1 MKRFL
6 KYIVISLILVSQNT
20 ICDASDKHDRMVL
33 SKVWY
38 YSSQIDTTENISLH
52 EYAYHKFLIKTQKR
66 NFTLLAVPS
75 MYNVAH
81 GSSRKFVRELYDEV
95 DIKNL
100 NTYETKRIID
110 FNTTPHRSKAMTN
123 LQKYMTPKIYSTTI
137 IEDYL
142 LSPFHYNN
150 RKLYKYKV
158 YSLTNG
164 TVKII
169 FTPKINN
176 TQLIK
181 GTAVVDYQTGR
192 IIETDFTGEYDMIRF
207 HQYIKMGSSGVLSLV
222 PVYCRLDGKF
232 TFLGNKLSTRHE
244 VYFRQDKSIPDS
256 LLEEK
261 EAWELIE
268 QVRPVPLNEEE
279 SEIVDKYI
287 QKKIESK
294 KDTVAPTKKSKSKD
308 LAKHIFWDIIGDHLL
323 NRIRT
328 NFGPENKGYIR
339 INPIFNPLYMSYS
352 NRRGITYKFD
362 VRASY
367 DFSDNCELRARLK
380 TGYSTKQRQFFFY
393 IPIELNYNKKRNGYI
408 KTEIDLGNRISNSE
422 IQNDI
427 VSNYD
432 VQQEDIYSMFR
443 GNSFKTVN
451 HYDVSD
457 KFSFDAGFIFHQRT
471 AVHKKDFKKINYR
484 YSYRTIGPALSV
496 QYRPSGWKGP
506 ILTLDYE
513 KGIKGML
520 KSDAGYEQ
528 WEFDCSYIH
537 EMYRL
542 QKLSLRVGAGY
553 YTHRKEKEFFL
564 DFMNFRENFIPGG
577 WNDDWSGEFELL
589 SSKWYNASRYY
600 VRTNMTYESPLLLL
614 SRIPFTG
621 HFIEME
627 RIYFS
632 ALSVRDLQPYI
643 ELGYSFTT
651 RWLSI
656 GTFVANRN
664 GKFDGFGCKF
674 GIEIFDKW

>member
-232 TFLGNKLSTRHE
+232 TF
-244 VYFRQDKSIPDS
+244 
-256 LLEEK
+256 
-261 EAWELIE
+261 
-268 QVRPVPLNEEE
+268 
-279 SEIVDKYI
+279 
-287 QKKIESK
+287 
-294 KDTVAPTKKSKSKD
+294 
-308 LAKHIFWDIIGDHLL
+308 
-323 NRIRT
+323 
-328 NFGPENKGYIR
+328 
-339 INPIFNPLYMSYS
+339 
-352 NRRGITYKFD
+352 
-362 VRASY
+362 
-367 DFSDNCELRARLK
+367 
-380 TGYSTKQRQFFFY
+380 
-393 IPIELNYNKKRNGYI
+393 
-408 KTEIDLGNRISNSE
+408 
-422 IQNDI
+422 
-427 VSNYD
+427 
-432 VQQEDIYSMFR
+432 
-443 GNSFKTVN
+443 
-451 HYDVSD
+451 
-457 KFSFDAGFIFHQRT
+457 
-471 AVHKKDFKKINYR
+471 
-484 YSYRTIGPALSV
+484 
-496 QYRPSGWKGP
+496 
-506 ILTLDYE
+506 
-513 KGIKGML
+513 
-520 KSDAGYEQ
+520 
-528 WEFDCSYIH
+528 
-537 EMYRL
+537 
-542 QKLSLRVGAGY
+542 
-553 YTHRKEKEFFL
+553 
-564 DFMNFRENFIPGG
+564 
-577 WNDDWSGEFELL
+577 
-589 SSKWYNASRYY
+589 
-600 VRTNMTYESPLLLL
+600 
-614 SRIPFTG
+614 
-621 HFIEME
+621 
-627 RIYFS
+627 
-632 ALSVRDLQPYI
+632 
-643 ELGYSFTT
+643 
-651 RWLSI
+651 
-656 GTFVANRN
+656 
-664 GKFDGFGCKF
+664 
-674 GIEIFDKW
+674 